1 MTCPI
6 FTGSGESLPPLPRG
20 APHTRCAVEPSAG
33 PPVAGHGHERGTPRR
48 RNAGSHPPNGPGC
61 EDSYIRPP
69 FLPPP
74 SLLPPLPPPPLPPAA
89 LVQVCRS
96 HPYATSTCTR
106 PRCPPATPAG
116 RGERA
121 ACHPAAPCTGPQGP
135 LRIGVALRG
144 EPPKKGACRGGGGV
158 GGPPRSVR
166 LLSHLTGRAGTA
178 TSGST
183 ATRPNSSPAEQ
194 RCSAYWTYP
203 PQGGKRRGEE
213 GDWHWCRAPTLVLTQ
228 RRMRAPLPCPPA
240 GGCGGASTV
249 AEWKE
254 CSSSPRLWS
263 AAAL

>member
-144 EPPKKGACRGGGGV
+144 EPPKKGACRGGGGGLGDPQGASV
-158 GGPPRSVR
+158 CSAISQDVLAQQQAGPRRPDPTAVQRNSDAVHIGHTRRKGGRGEGRRGIGIGVEPPRW
-166 LLSHLTGRAGTA
+166 
-178 TSGST
+178 
-183 ATRPNSSPAEQ
+183 
-194 RCSAYWTYP
+194 Y
-203 PQGGKRRGEE
+203 
-213 GDWHWCRAPTLVLTQ
+213 
-228 RRMRAPLPCPPA
+228 
-240 GGCGGASTV
+240 
-249 AEWKE
+249 
-254 CSSSPRLWS
+254 
-263 AAAL
+263 